1 MDVSVLMDLLRR
13 SVRYESPRVMITLMV
28 FHPDNTVAVRITQP
42 RTPAKCR

>member
-13 SVRYESPRVMITLMV
+13 SVRSESPQVRITLMV

-42 RTPAKCR
+42 RMPEKCR